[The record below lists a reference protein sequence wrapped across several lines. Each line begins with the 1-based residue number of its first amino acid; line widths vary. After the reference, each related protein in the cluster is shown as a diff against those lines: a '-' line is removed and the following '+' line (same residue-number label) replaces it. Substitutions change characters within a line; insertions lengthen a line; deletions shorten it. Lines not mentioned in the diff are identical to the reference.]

1 MSDITVEKK
10 LELINQIRSQY
21 NRNQND
27 MWNREQLLYG
37 RHQGLEPTSCA
48 ESCTWNHQGEG
59 RTAAASFKIRLLL
72 ALLLLAGV
80 IWLHRGGVEIA
91 GVAMEEVFQVIS
103 EDYYQEAVQL
113 VEQMTAAAE

>member
-1 MSDITVEKK
+1 MSDIPVEKK

-37 RHQGLEPTSCA
+37 RHQGM
-48 ESCTWNHQGEG
+48 ESAFYTEACRPGQEKG
-59 RTAAASFKIRLLL
+59 RPRVSSFKMRMLL
-72 ALLLLAGV
+72 ALLLLAG
-80 IWLHRGGVEIA
+80 IIGLHRGGVELA

-113 VEQMTAAAE
+113 VEQMADTAG